1 MMGNENRFTFG
12 PPRYYQPI
20 SAKGPTG
27 WTFHGPIGYE
37 EIKMSQSKYY
47 VALRGGLWCVC
58 RVSDGTIVKASCDK
72 WRVENWLDSQEVGSV
87 DIRHL
92 AEPFV
97 KSEETGQ

>member
-37 EIKMSQSKYY
+37 EIHQDK
-47 VALRGGLWCVC
+47 GGSHGGKCV
-58 RVSDGTIVKASCDK
+58 
-72 WRVENWLDSQEVGSV
+72 
-87 DIRHL
+87 RHL
-92 AEPFV
+92 VEPFV
-97 KSEETGQ
+97 RSEE